1 MLILFHHSKG
11 FEMRFPAWYG
21 ILVGLLMIGQWTFT
35 ILSGAVS
42 EFQTA
47 PWEIAFH
54 LMAEVTTALLLLT
67 GGIATLG
74 STTWGSQI
82 LLAGLG
88 MIIYSEIASPG
99 YYAQLGQWA
108 FVAMFAVLLF
118 GAVWS
123 VMALVRQTNNSRSKS
138 EVNYVEKNS

>member
-1 MLILFHHSKG
+1 
-11 FEMRFPAWYG
+11 MRVPARYG

-35 ILSGAVS
+35 ILAGAVP

-54 LMAEVTTALLLLT
+54 LIAEFTTALLLLT
-67 GGIATLG
+67 GGIATLR

-88 MIIYSEIASPG
+88 MVIYSEIASPG
-99 YYAQLGQWA
+99 YYVQLGQWG
-108 FVAMFAVLLF
+108 FVAMFGVLLF

-123 VMALVRQTNNSRSKS
+123 VMALLRQTNSSWIKA
-138 EVNYVEKNS
+138 EFNYVEKTG